1 MPPQNNTPKYRPA
14 EKFTNTTF
22 YLYPKAFLEGL
33 ALASVFQSADLCT
46 NAILFVIDEYAD
58 MVNNFTLSF
67 QYTPIQNF
75 NPMSPTL
82 ALLKFVGVRIAN
94 CPVNCWNTI
103 LQVYN
108 YVFNLYT
115 SANNDF
121 NTLLIS
127 FLFTQMTYSRNYLN
141 AN

>member
-1 MPPQNNTPKYRPA
+1 V

-46 NAILFVIDEYAD
+46 NAILAVVDEYAD

-67 QYTPIQNF
+67 QYTPINNF
-75 NPMSPTL
+75 NPMGPTL
-82 ALLKFVGVRIAN
+82 AVLKFIGVRIAN

-108 YVFNLYT
+108 YVFGLYT

-127 FLFTQMTYSRNYLN
+127 FLFT
-141 AN
+141 

>member
-1 MPPQNNTPKYRPA
+1 MKKIEKMNNLDIGVTPKVLVPPFNDTPKYRPT

-46 NAILFVIDEYAD
+46 NAILAVIDEYAD

-82 ALLKFVGVRIAN
+82 AVLKFVGVRIAN
-94 CPVNCWNTI
+94 CPVNCWNTV
-103 LQVYN
+103 L
-108 YVFNLYT
+108 
-115 SANNDF
+115 
-121 NTLLIS
+121 
-127 FLFTQMTYSRNYLN
+127 
-141 AN
+141 

>member
-1 MPPQNNTPKYRPA
+1 MPPQNNTPKYRPT

-108 YVFNLYT
+108 YVYSLYT

-141 AN
+141 SN

>member
-1 MPPQNNTPKYRPA
+1 M

-46 NAILFVIDEYAD
+46 NAILAVVDEYAD

-75 NPMSPTL
+75 NPMGPTL
-82 ALLKFVGVRIAN
+82 AFLKFVGVRIAN
-94 CPVNCWNTI
+94 CPVNCWNTV
-103 LQVYN
+103 L
-108 YVFNLYT
+108 
-115 SANNDF
+115 
-121 NTLLIS
+121 
-127 FLFTQMTYSRNYLN
+127 
-141 AN
+141 

>member
-1 MPPQNNTPKYRPA
+1 MPPQNNTPKYRPT

-108 YVFNLYT
+108 YVYSLYT